1 MPGSKTGVVL
11 VLVLAAGTAP
21 AFAGTNG
28 TDYLN
33 YMGAA
38 QRGQSSLQG
47 PQVRAERQ
55 EAWANARA
63 ALPRTAPEAGDRPYP
78 HRYYG
83 GPKSMH

>member
-1 MPGSKTGVVL
+1 M
-11 VLVLAAGTAP
+11 AGTAP
-21 AFAGTNG
+21 TFAGTNG

-33 YMGAA
+33 YTGAA
-38 QRGQSSLQG
+38 RRGQSSLQA
-47 PQVRAERQ
+47 PQLRAERQ

-63 ALPRTAPEAGDRPYP
+63 ALPRTAPEAGDRPTP